1 MVPGHFPAGPGLS
14 ALLEARYRDP
24 AGLSQTIRHG
34 QADAA
39 DLALLRGD
47 YARAAEEYERRVVS
61 GRDRAAWVGLLL
73 ADRRRTGDEGTASRE
88 PELVVAV
95 YDRICELTGQAPPI
109 RPLIAWLGTAPGDG
123 AARR

>member
-1 MVPGHFPAGPGLS
+1 M
-14 ALLEARYRDP
+14 RYRDP
-24 AGLSQTIRHG
+24 AGLGQTIRHG

-47 YARAAEEYERRVVS
+47 YTRAAEEYERRVVS

-73 ADRRRTGDEGTASRE
+73 ADRALTGDEDTASRE

-95 YDRICELTGQAPPI
+95 YDRICELAGQAPPI
-109 RPLIAWLGTAPGDG
+109 RPLIAWLGTGPGDG
-123 AARR
+123 GARR